1 MALKL
6 IQQDAATLRS
16 AFAERK
22 NEYASLRA
30 AGNWAGAI
38 LQAGILLEV
47 ALKLAICKHL
57 RVSRL
62 PIIFQVHD
70 LELLFYCSGQQ
81 ETFETNAILQDN
93 FGFILGNWSMTLRY
107 EGIKNKAES
116 DLVDHALF
124 SVPDGVLTFLTPYL

>member
-1 MALKL
+1 MALKF

-22 NEYASLRA
+22 KEYESLRA

-57 RVSRL
+57 RVSKL

-81 ETFETNAILQDN
+81 EALETNAILQSN
-93 FGFILGNWSMTLRY
+93 FGFILENWSMALRY
-107 EGIKNKAES
+107 EGNRNEAES

-124 SVPDGVLTFLTPYL
+124 SAPDGVLTFLTTYL